1 MTEETASQMGSRLA
15 LEAVAREMAS
25 WDAPRP
31 KPPKRRP
38 RRHRSDSISY
48 SIRLY
53 PEEVDMIEDRAESL
67 GIRPTAL
74 ARNLI
79 RSGLAADGADDVAD
93 AIDRLGQVVDELR
106 SLVGR

>member
-1 MTEETASQMGSRLA
+1 
-15 LEAVAREMAS
+15 
-25 WDAPRP
+25 
-31 KPPKRRP
+31 
-38 RRHRSDSISY
+38 
-48 SIRLY
+48 
-53 PEEVDMIEDRAESL
+53 MIEDRAESL